1 MEKILKTIN
10 KMPWWVTNVYFL
22 VMFTFLIWMLF
33 FDQNN
38 MLTSYNTDSKLNTLL
53 DQKAYYETEIDKV
66 NNLKEELFSTDEKK
80 EKFAREKYLMKKDNE
95 DLYIVVEN
103 QATPLTIRNIPQQE
117 KTSKITKP

>member
-10 KMPWWVTNVYFL
+10 KMPWWITNVYFL

-66 NNLKEELFSTDEKK
+66 NNLKEELFSTDKKK

-95 DLYIVVEN
+95 DLYIIVEN
-103 QATPLTIRNIPQQE
+103 
-117 KTSKITKP
+117 